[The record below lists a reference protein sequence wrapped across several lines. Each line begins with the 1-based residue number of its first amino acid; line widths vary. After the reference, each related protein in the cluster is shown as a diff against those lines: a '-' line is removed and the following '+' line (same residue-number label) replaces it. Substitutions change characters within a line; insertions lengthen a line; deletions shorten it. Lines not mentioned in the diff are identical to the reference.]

1 MLTASGMTPGNA
13 RAIPDP
19 SILQYVSIE
28 LTPVLGGQMF
38 VGIVATLCERE
49 GELESMDLGAER
61 LASLDD
67 ALAFVRATLTHIQ

>member
-1 MLTASGMTPGNA
+1 V
-13 RAIPDP
+13 IPDP

-28 LTPVLGGQMF
+28 LAPVIGGQLF

-49 GELESMDLGAER
+49 GELESMDLGTER